1 MVDYKLLY
9 GVAREIK
16 YVIMDALSK
25 KHPLAITEPDYMEYI
40 KIYGIKNA
48 LIYPISKRED
58 GYDLLALVDD
68 YSYLH
73 DGPVQVD
80 SIYHEGK
87 NVRLFIAGIE
97 PFKENT
103 LHIFTCIISKYIL
116 KDGGA
121 PLRTPI
127 DAVNYIAV
135 FYFAAV
141 AIAYYYSRNGKSFE
155 NNITMSDNE
164 YYLDELVE
172 AIINSVNNL
181 LEVDK
186 NVFIST
192 IDAIKVIGEDN
203 IKTILN
209 AGYNASMYLYCF
221 IQK

>member
-1 MVDYKLLY
+1 M
-9 GVAREIK
+9 
-16 YVIMDALSK
+16 
-25 KHPLAITEPDYMEYI
+25 
-40 KIYGIKNA
+40 
-48 LIYPISKRED
+48 
-58 GYDLLALVDD
+58 
-68 YSYLH
+68 
-73 DGPVQVD
+73 
-80 SIYHEGK
+80 
-87 NVRLFIAGIE
+87 
-97 PFKENT
+97 
-103 LHIFTCIISKYIL
+103 HIVTCIILKYIL

-155 NNITMSDNE
+155 NNITMPDNE
-164 YYLDELVE
+164 YYSDELVE
-172 AIINSVNNL
+172 VIINSVNNL